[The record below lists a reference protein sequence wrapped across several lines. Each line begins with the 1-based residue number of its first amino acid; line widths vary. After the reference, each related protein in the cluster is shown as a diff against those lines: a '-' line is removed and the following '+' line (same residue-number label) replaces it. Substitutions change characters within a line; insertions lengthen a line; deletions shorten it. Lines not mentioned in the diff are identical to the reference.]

1 MTPVNLIACA
11 NIAMPESN
19 IREIL
24 YEDPIWSA
32 YALADLDPQY
42 SAFCQWYHSADG
54 VVLAYIGLTPPV
66 LFATGQ
72 KEDVV
77 ALSTQVPPGEYQ
89 YTLLPEHRFFLEPM
103 LLVQSELQMWR
114 MNYKGDSPEIDPST
128 DVHRLLEEDLDSMI
142 TLFADH
148 ADRPDSFHR
157 QQLEVGPFYGA
168 YHANGLVAVA
178 GVHVLSESA
187 SIAAIGNVFTHP
199 ANRGQG
205 FGRKVSAQVIREL
218 RNLGIQTIVLN
229 VAKDNNAAVH
239 LYQDLGFHIHCGYY
253 EGLGELGAK
262 PNRKQRT
269 DKRYR

>member
-32 YALADLDPQY
+32 YALADLDPQH
-42 SAFCQWYHSADG
+42 SAFCQWFHSAEG

-66 LFATGQ
+66 LFATGK

-77 ALSTQVPPGEYQ
+77 ALFTHIHPGEYQ
-89 YTLLPEHRFFLEPM
+89 YTLLPEHRFSLEPM
-103 LLVQSELQMWR
+103 LSFQSELQMWR
-114 MNYKGDSPEIDPST
+114 MSYQGDIPEIDPSR
-128 DVHRLLEEDLDSMI
+128 DVHRLSGEDLDSMI

-157 QQLEVGPFYGA
+157 QQLEAGPFYGA
-168 YHANGLVAVA
+168 YHEGELVAVA

-199 ANRGQG
+199 THRGQG
-205 FGRKVSAQVIREL
+205 FGRKVSAQVIRGL
-218 RNLGIQTIVLN
+218 KNMGIQTIVLN

-253 EGLGELGAK
+253 EGLGELGAM
-262 PNRKQRT
+262 P
-269 DKRYR
+269 